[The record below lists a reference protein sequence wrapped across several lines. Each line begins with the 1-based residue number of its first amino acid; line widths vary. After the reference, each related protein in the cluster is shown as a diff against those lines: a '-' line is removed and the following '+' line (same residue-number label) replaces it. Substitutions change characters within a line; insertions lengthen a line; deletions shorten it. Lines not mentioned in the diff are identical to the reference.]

1 MTFRDHN
8 PHHPSFNPNSS
19 SKPNRK
25 RTLGWLVHL
34 YTSLGLPI
42 NLFSLW
48 ALSEGDG
55 RLFFILNLCA
65 VLIDASDGF
74 MARRLDIKNLIP
86 EFDGSKLDDLI
97 DYLTFT
103 FLPISSLYYL
113 KLVPSEHTWVLG
125 FALISSAYGFCQTQ
139 AKTDEAFVGFPSY
152 WNLVVYYF
160 FLLQA
165 PLALMIGFT
174 LLFSLL
180 TFVPIHFIY
189 PTRTKMWMKATL
201 IGSLFYVTSLVYSA
215 IGPEEHRL
223 LAGYLSLIYV
233 LYYWIASGVHHW
245 RIHKQLI
252 EHNE

>member
-1 MTFRDHN
+1 M
-8 PHHPSFNPNSS
+8 
-19 SKPNRK
+19 
-25 RTLGWLVHL
+25 
-34 YTSLGLPI
+34 
-42 NLFSLW
+42 
-48 ALSEGDG
+48 
-55 RLFFILNLCA
+55 
-65 VLIDASDGF
+65 IDASDGF
-74 MARRLDIKNLIP
+74 MARKLNIKNLIP

-103 FLPISSLYYL
+103 FLPIASLYYL
-113 KLVPSEHTWVLG
+113 KLVPSEHTWLLG

-160 FLLQA
+160 FLLQSSL
-165 PLALMIGFT
+165 PIIIGFT

-201 IGSLFYVTSLVYSA
+201 GGSIFFVFSLVYSA
-215 IGPEEHRL
+215 VGPVEHRV

-233 LYYWIASGVHHW
+233 LYYWVASGVHHW
-245 RIHKQLI
+245 RIHKQFKDHS
-252 EHNE
+252 E